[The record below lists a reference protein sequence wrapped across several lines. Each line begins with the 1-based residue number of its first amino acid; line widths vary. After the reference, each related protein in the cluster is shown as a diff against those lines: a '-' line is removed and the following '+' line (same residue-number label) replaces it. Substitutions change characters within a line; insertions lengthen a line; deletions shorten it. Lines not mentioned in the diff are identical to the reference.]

1 MNRIPY
7 HQWSFWVIFWAD
19 ARWKVVL
26 GAVAFLEHWK
36 IVPRAAGRRQKLRS
50 EFRFKS
56 KSKSKSKIRCDR
68 FGIPRRHHDEDDKL
82 PIRHKAFDIV
92 VSDPWTP
99 NSYRLSPHS
108 VELARRAAQKVT
120 MDGPIMVVGCTTEH
134 HCAVPLDFGGG
145 DTSDGIGMRLW
156 WANDDV

>member
-1 MNRIPY
+1 MMNRIPY

-19 ARWKVVL
+19 TRWKVVL
-26 GAVAFLEHWK
+26 GAVASPDHWK
-36 IVPRAAGRRQKLRS
+36 VVLRAAGRRQKLRS

-56 KSKSKSKIRCDR
+56 KSKSKSKSKLGWIRCDR

-120 MDGPIMVVGCTTEH
+120 MDGPIMVVGCTSEH
-134 HCAVPLDFGGG
+134 HCAVSLDF
-145 DTSDGIGMRLW
+145 
-156 WANDDV
+156 